1 MFPTSAIPG
10 YPFGPQYFS
19 TIIQVSSISSSGS
32 SILLWYSSM
41 LSNTTARPLCT
52 IKSGEAADGL
62 IMAPSGAKFP
72 FNTAIPPFGLK
83 GLLTE

>member
-1 MFPTSAIPG
+1 
-10 YPFGPQYFS
+10 
-19 TIIQVSSISSSGS
+19 
-32 SILLWYSSM
+32 M